1 MIAIVPKDAWHRV
14 LSEEGGTTF
23 SATLPGK
30 HIDIVADIHAHEGT
44 QDTLDG

>member
-30 HIDIVADIHAHEGT
+30 HID
-44 QDTLDG
+44 LDVDDPRKVERSPA